1 MGAKLPDSGIERR
14 IVKAACPHDCPDTCG
29 MHISVENGVAVKVE
43 GAKDMPFTQGTL
55 CTKVAR
61 YLDRTYSK
69 DRLFYPLKRVG
80 RKGEGR
86 FERISWD
93 EALDTIAAKFKQIA
107 AVDPQGILPCSYAG
121 TMGMVQYASM
131 DRRFFHKLGAS
142 LLERTLCSSAGK
154 VGMKITLGAGVGM
167 DPERFEE
174 AKLILIWG
182 SNSIVSNLHL
192 WSRVQEAKRRGAK
205 LIAIDPYRS
214 LTAAKCDQHVAP
226 LPGTDAALALG
237 LMHVIIGEGL
247 YDADYVEKYTLGFAQ
262 LKERV
267 KDYPPEAAAAVCGLG
282 RDEIVA
288 LAREYALAR
297 PAAIRLNYGMQ
308 RHSGGGMAVRTITCL
323 PALSGHWRDAAGGVS
338 LSTGDYYGFNHAALE
353 RADLI
358 PNRPRSINQSALGDA
373 LTAAD
378 PPVRAI
384 YVYNNNPVAVCPDSQ
399 KVIAGFAREDLF
411 TVVHEIFL
419 TDTTDY
425 ADIVLPATTQLE
437 HYDVHKSYGHL
448 YVLANSPAIAP
459 LGEAKPNSEVFRLLA
474 ARMGFGE
481 ACFRDSDEDICRQ
494 ALASSHPRMAGIE
507 WDALKEKGWQRLN
520 LPARFAPF
528 AEGNFPTPSGKCEFW
543 SQTALDMGLDPLP
556 AYVPPRES
564 AQSAPPLAKKYPLAF
579 ISPPA
584 RNFLN
589 SSFANLAFA
598 LQEAGEPTLDIH
610 PADAAARA
618 IADGDRVR
626 IYNGRGSFVT
636 KARVSDRARPGV
648 VAALSVWW
656 RKLSSDGRN
665 ANDVTSQALADMGG
679 AATYY
684 DCLVEVEKVTGRFGI
699 SETTPP

>member
-1 MGAKLPDSGIERR
+1 MGANPPEPGRK
-14 IVKAACPHDCPDTCG
+14 IVNAACPHDCPDTCG

-69 DRLFYPLKRVG
+69 ERVLYPMKRAG
-80 RKGEGR
+80 AKGEGK
-86 FERISWD
+86 FQRISWD

-107 AVDPQGILPCSYAG
+107 AVEPQSILPCSYAG
-121 TMGMVQYASM
+121 TMGLVQYASM

-167 DPERFEE
+167 DPERFDE

-182 SNSIVSNLHL
+182 SNPIVSNLHL
-192 WSRVQEAKRRGAK
+192 WSRVQEAKRRGARV
-205 LIAIDPYRS
+205 IAIDPYRS
-214 LTAAKCDQHVAP
+214 LTAAKCDQHLAP

-237 LMHVIIGEGL
+237 MMQVIIAEEL
-247 YDADYVEKYTLGFAQ
+247 YDADYVERYTLGFAQ
-262 LKERV
+262 LRERV
-267 KDYPPEAAAAVCGLG
+267 QDYPPQKVAAICGLAAE
-282 RDEIVA
+282 DIVA
-288 LAREYALAR
+288 LAREYAGTR
-297 PAAIRLNYGMQ
+297 QAAIRLNYGMQ
-308 RHSGGGMAVRTITCL
+308 RHAGGGMAVRAITCL
-323 PALSGHWRDAAGGVS
+323 PALTGHWRDAAGGVV
-338 LSTGDYYGFNHAALE
+338 LSTGDWYGMNHAALE
-353 RADLI
+353 RPDLI

-373 LTAAD
+373 LTAAE

-399 KVIAGFAREDLF
+399 KVIAGFKREDLF

-419 TDTTDY
+419 TDTADY

-459 LGEAKPNSEVFRLLA
+459 LGEAKPNSEVSRLLA
-474 ARMGFGE
+474 ARMGFQD
-481 ACFRDSDEDICRQ
+481 ACFKDTDEDICRQ
-494 ALASSHPRMAGIE
+494 ALVSANPRMAGIE
-507 WDALKEKGWQRLN
+507 WSALKTQGWQRLN
-520 LPARFAPF
+520 VPARFAPF

-543 SQTALDMGLDPLP
+543 SQTAADLGMDPLP
-556 AYVPPRES
+556 AYTPPRES
-564 AQSAPPLAKKYPLAF
+564 AQSAPQLAKIYPLAF

-598 LQEAGEPTLDIH
+598 LNEAGEPYLDIH
-610 PADAAARA
+610 PADAAARG
-618 IADGDRVR
+618 IADGDQVR
-626 IYNGRGSFVT
+626 IYNGRGSFVA
-636 KARVSDRARPGV
+636 KARVSERVRRGV
-648 VAALSVWW
+648 AAALSVWW
-656 RKLSSDGRN
+656 KKLSPDGRN
-665 ANDVTSQALADMGG
+665 ANEVTSQALADMGG
-679 AATYY
+679 SATFY
-684 DCLVEVEKVTGRFGI
+684 DCLVEVERTGA
-699 SETTPP
+699 S

>member
-1 MGAKLPDSGIERR
+1 MGAKHPESAVARK
-14 IVKAACPHDCPDTCG
+14 IVNAACPHDCPDTCG
-29 MHISVENGVAVKVE
+29 MHVTVENGVAVKVE

-69 DRLFYPLKRVG
+69 ERVLHPLKRVG
-80 RKGEGR
+80 AKGEGR
-86 FERISWD
+86 FERITWD
-93 EALDTIAAKFKQIA
+93 EALATIVAKFKEIV
-107 AVDPQGILPCSYAG
+107 AVEPQAILPCSYAG
-121 TMGMVQYASM
+121 TMGLVQYASM

-154 VGMKITLGAGVGM
+154 AGMKITLGAGVGM
-167 DPERFEE
+167 DPERFDE
-174 AKLILIWG
+174 ARLILIWG

-192 WSRVQEAKRRGAK
+192 WSRVQEAKRRGARV
-205 LIAIDPYRS
+205 IAIDPYRS

-237 LMHVIIGEGL
+237 MMQVIINEGL
-247 YDADYVEKYTLGFAQ
+247 YDADYVARHTLGFEQ
-262 LKERV
+262 LRERV
-267 KDYPPEAAAAVCGLG
+267 QAYPPEKAAAICGLSA
-282 RDEIVA
+282 DEIVA
-288 LAREYALAR
+288 LARAYARTR

-323 PALSGHWRDAAGGVS
+323 PALTGHWRDAAGGVS
-338 LSTGDYYGFNHAALE
+338 LSTGDWYGLNHAALE

-358 PNRPRSINQSALGDA
+358 PNRPRTINQSALGDA

-378 PPVRAI
+378 PPLRAI

-399 KVIAGFAREDLF
+399 KVIAGFLREDLF

-448 YVLANSPAIAP
+448 YVLANTPAIAP
-459 LGEAKPNSEVFRLLA
+459 VGEAKPNSEVFRLLA
-474 ARMGFGE
+474 ARMGFTE
-481 ACFRDSDEDICRQ
+481 ACFSDSDEDICRQ
-494 ALASSHPRMAGIE
+494 ALRSSHPRMAGIE
-507 WDALKEKGWQRLN
+507 WNALKEQGWQRLN
-520 LPARFAPF
+520 VPARFAPF

-543 SQTALDMGLDPLP
+543 SQSAKDMGLDPLP
-556 AYVPPRES
+556 AYTPPRES
-564 AQSAPPLAKKYPLAF
+564 AQSAPQLAKKYPLAF

-598 LQEAGEPTLDIH
+598 LKEAGEPYLDIH
-610 PADAAARA
+610 PTDAAARG
-618 IADGDRVR
+618 IADGDQVR
-626 IYNGRGSFVT
+626 IYNQRGAFTV

-656 RKLSSDGRN
+656 KKLSPDGRN
-665 ANDVTSQALADMGG
+665 ANEVTSQAIADMGG

-684 DCLVEVEKVTGRFGI
+684 DCLVEVERAGAK
-699 SETTPP
+699 

>member
-1 MGAKLPDSGIERR
+1 MGAKRPSPGIERKV
-14 IVKAACPHDCPDTCG
+14 VKAACPHDCPDTCG

-55 CTKVAR
+55 CTKVAH
-61 YLDRTYSK
+61 YLERTYS
-69 DRLFYPLKRVG
+69 RERVLYPQKRVG
-80 RKGEGR
+80 AKGEGK

-93 EALDTIAAKFKQIA
+93 EALDTIAAKFRQIA
-107 AVDPQGILPCSYAG
+107 AVEPQAILPCSYAG
-121 TMGMVQYASM
+121 TMGMVQYGSM

-167 DPERFEE
+167 DPERFDE

-182 SNSIVSNLHL
+182 SNPIVSNLHL
-192 WSRVQEAKRRGAK
+192 WSRVQEAKRRGARVV
-205 LIAIDPYRS
+205 AIDPYRS
-214 LTAAKCDQHVAP
+214 LAAAKCDQHLAP

-237 LMHVIIGEGL
+237 LMHVIINEGL
-247 YDADYVEKYTLGFAQ
+247 YDADYVERHTLGFAQ
-262 LKERV
+262 LRERV
-267 KDYPPEAAAAVCGLG
+267 QDYAPHNVAAICGL
-282 RDEIVA
+282 EAEAIAA
-288 LAREYALAR
+288 LAREYARTR

-323 PALSGHWRDAAGGVS
+323 PALTGHWRDAAGGVL
-338 LSTGDYYGFNHAALE
+338 LSTGDWYGMNHAALE

-358 PNRPRSINQSALGDA
+358 PNRPRTINQSALGDA
-373 LTAAD
+373 LTAAR

-384 YVYNNNPVAVCPDSQ
+384 YVYNNNPVAVCPDSR
-399 KVIAGFAREDLF
+399 KVIAGFRREDLF

-448 YVLANSPAIAP
+448 YLLANNPAIAP
-459 LGEAKPNSEVFRLLA
+459 VGEAKPNSEVFRLLA
-474 ARMGFGE
+474 ARMGFTE

-494 ALASSHPRMAGIE
+494 ALASTNPRMAGADWE
-507 WDALKEKGWQRLN
+507 ALKAQGWQRLK

-528 AEGNFPTPSGKCEFW
+528 AEGNFLTPSGKCEFW
-543 SQTALDMGLDPLP
+543 SQTALDMGMDPLP
-556 AYVPPRES
+556 VYIPPRES
-564 AQSAPPLAKKYPLAF
+564 AQSAPQLAEQYPLAF

-589 SSFANLAFA
+589 SSFANLPFA
-598 LQEAGEPTLDIH
+598 LKEAGEPYLDIH
-610 PADAAARA
+610 PGDAAARG
-618 IADGDRVR
+618 ISEGDAVR
-626 IYNGRGSFVT
+626 IFNGRGSFVT
-636 KARVSDRARPGV
+636 KARVSTRVRPGV

-656 RKLSSDGRN
+656 KKLSPDGRN
-665 ANDVTSQALADMGG
+665 ANEVTSQALADMGG
-679 AATYY
+679 AATFY
-684 DCLVEVEKVTGRFGI
+684 DCLVEIERVGAN
-699 SETTPP
+699 

>member
-1 MGAKLPDSGIERR
+1 MGAKHPEPGIARK

-61 YLDRTYSK
+61 YLDRTYSR
-69 DRLFYPLKRVG
+69 DRVLHPLKRVG
-80 RKGEGR
+80 AKGEGR

-93 EALDTIAAKFKQIA
+93 EALDTIAAKFKAIA
-107 AVDPQGILPCSYAG
+107 AVEPQCILPCSYAG
-121 TMGMVQYASM
+121 TMGLVQYASM

-167 DPERFEE
+167 DPERFDE
-174 AKLILIWG
+174 ARLILIWG
-182 SNSIVSNLHL
+182 SNPIVSNLHL
-192 WSRVQEAKRRGAK
+192 WSRVQEAKRRGARV
-205 LIAIDPYRS
+205 IAIDPYRS
-214 LTAAKCDQHVAP
+214 LTATKCDQHVAP

-237 LMHVIIGEGL
+237 LMHVIIAEGL
-247 YDADYVEKYTLGFAQ
+247 HDEDYVRRHTLGFEP
-262 LKERV
+262 LRERV
-267 KDYPPEAAAAVCGLG
+267 RDYPPEVAAAICGLG
-282 RDEIVA
+282 RDEIVE
-288 LAREYALAR
+288 LAREYARTR

-308 RHSGGGMAVRTITCL
+308 RHAGGGMAVRTITCL
-323 PALSGHWRDAAGGVS
+323 PALTGHWRDAAGGVV
-338 LSTGDYYGFNHAALE
+338 LSTGDWYGLNHAALE
-353 RADLI
+353 RPDLI

-373 LTAAD
+373 LTALH

-399 KVIAGFAREDLF
+399 KVIAGFRREDLF

-459 LGEAKPNSEVFRLLA
+459 VGEAKPNSEVFRLLA
-474 ARMGFGE
+474 ARMGFAE
-481 ACFRDSDEDICRQ
+481 ACFGDSDEDLCRQ
-494 ALASSHPRMAGIE
+494 ALASANPRMAGIE
-507 WDALKEKGWQRLN
+507 WNALKAQGWQRLN
-520 LPARFAPF
+520 VPARFAPF

-543 SQTALDMGLDPLP
+543 SQTAADLGMDPLP
-556 AYVPPRES
+556 AYIPPRES
-564 AQSAPPLAKKYPLAF
+564 AQSAPLLAKKYPLAF

-589 SSFANLAFA
+589 SSFANLPFA
-598 LQEAGEPTLDIH
+598 LKEAGEPYLDIH
-610 PADAAARA
+610 PADAAARG
-618 IADGDRVR
+618 IGDGDTVR
-626 IYNGRGSFVT
+626 IYNQRGSFAA
-636 KARVSDRARPGV
+636 KARVSDRARAGV

-656 RKLSSDGRN
+656 KKLSPDGRN
-665 ANDVTSQALADMGG
+665 ANEVTSQALADMGG

-684 DCLVEVEKVTGRFGI
+684 DCLVEIEPASAR
-699 SETTPP
+699 

>member
-1 MGAKLPDSGIERR
+1 MGANLPESGIARN

-69 DRLFYPLKRVG
+69 DRVLHPLKRVG
-80 RKGEGR
+80 AKGEGK

-93 EALDTIAAKFKQIA
+93 EALSTIAAKFKAIA
-107 AVDPQGILPCSYAG
+107 AVDPQAILPCSYAG
-121 TMGMVQYASM
+121 TMGLAQYASM
-131 DRRFFHKLGAS
+131 DRRFFHKLGAT
-142 LLERTLCSSAGK
+142 LLDRTLCSSAGK
-154 VGMKITLGAGVGM
+154 AGLKITLGAGVGM
-167 DPERFEE
+167 DPERFVE

-182 SNSIVSNLHL
+182 SNPIVSNLHL

-205 LIAIDPYRS
+205 VIAIDPYRS
-214 LTAAKCDQHVAP
+214 LTAAKCDQHLAP

-237 LMHVIIGEGL
+237 MMHVIINEDL
-247 YDADYVEKYTLGFAQ
+247 YDADYVERYTLGFKQ

-267 KDYPPEAAAAVCGLG
+267 RDYPPEKAAGICGI
-282 RDEIVA
+282 RAEEIVA
-288 LAREYALAR
+288 LAREYAR
-297 PAAIRLNYGMQ
+297 TKPAAIRLNYGMQ

-323 PALSGHWRDAAGGVS
+323 PALTGHWRDAAGGVL
-338 LSTGDYYGFNHAALE
+338 LSTGDWYGLNHALLE

-358 PNRPRSINQSALGDA
+358 PNRPRTLNQSALGDA

-399 KVIAGFAREDLF
+399 KVIAGFRREDLF

-437 HYDVHKSYGHL
+437 HHDVHKSYGHL

-459 LGEAKPNSEVFRLLA
+459 VGEAKPNSEVFRLLA
-474 ARMGFGE
+474 ARMGFTE
-481 ACFRDSDEDICRQ
+481 DCFSDSDEDLCRQ
-494 ALASSHPRMAGIE
+494 ALASTQPRMAGIE
-507 WDALKEKGWQRLN
+507 WEALKARGWQRLN
-520 LPARFAPF
+520 VPAHFAPF
-528 AEGNFPTPSGKCEFW
+528 AQGNFPTPSGKCEFW
-543 SQTALDMGLDPLP
+543 SQTAADLGLDPLP
-556 AYVPPRES
+556 AYVAPRES
-564 AQSAPPLAKKYPLAF
+564 AQSAPQLAKKYPLAF

-589 SSFANLAFA
+589 SSFANLPFA
-598 LQEAGEPTLDIH
+598 LKEAGEPYLDVH
-610 PADAAARA
+610 PQDAAVRG
-618 IADGDRVR
+618 ISEGDAVR
-626 IYNGRGSFVT
+626 IYNDRGSFAA

-656 RKLSSDGRN
+656 KKLSPDGRN
-665 ANDVTSQALADMGG
+665 ANEVTSQAIADMGG

-684 DCLVEVEKVTGRFGI
+684 DCLVEIERAGAN
-699 SETTPP
+699 

>member
-1 MGAKLPDSGIERR
+1 MGAKHPESAVARK

-69 DRLFYPLKRVG
+69 ERVLHPLKRVG
-80 RKGEGR
+80 AKGEGK
-86 FERISWD
+86 FERITWD
-93 EALDTIAAKFKQIA
+93 EALATIAAKFKAIA
-107 AVDPQGILPCSYAG
+107 AVEPQAILPCSYAG
-121 TMGMVQYASM
+121 TMGLAQYASM

-142 LLERTLCSSAGK
+142 LLDRTLCSSAGK

-167 DPERFEE
+167 DPERFDE
-174 AKLILIWG
+174 ARLILIWG

-205 LIAIDPYRS
+205 IIAIDPYRS

-237 LMHVIIGEGL
+237 MMHVIVNEGL
-247 YDADYVEKYTLGFAQ
+247 HDADYVARHTLGFEQ
-262 LKERV
+262 LRERLQ
-267 KDYPPEAAAAVCGLG
+267 DYPPEKAAAICGLAP
-282 RDEIVA
+282 DEIVA
-288 LAREYALAR
+288 LAREYAGTR

-323 PALSGHWRDAAGGVS
+323 PALTGHWRDAAGGVL
-338 LSTGDYYGFNHAALE
+338 LSTGDWYGMNHALLE

-358 PNRPRSINQSALGDA
+358 PNRPRTINHAALGDA
-373 LTAAD
+373 LTAAE

-384 YVYNNNPVAVCPDSQ
+384 YVYNNNPVAVCPDSH
-399 KVIAGFAREDLF
+399 KVIAGFRREDLF

-419 TDTTDY
+419 TDTADY

-459 LGEAKPNSEVFRLLA
+459 LGEAKPNSQVFRLLA
-474 ARMGFGE
+474 ARMGFTE
-481 ACFRDSDEDICRQ
+481 ACFSDTDEDICRQ
-494 ALASSHPRMAGIE
+494 ALQSSNPRMAGIE
-507 WDALKEKGWQRLN
+507 WEALKEQGWQRLDV
-520 LPARFAPF
+520 PARFAPF
-528 AEGNFPTPSGKCEFW
+528 AEGNFHTPSGKCEFW
-543 SQTALDMGLDPLP
+543 SQTAKDMGLDPLP
-556 AYVPPRES
+556 AYVAPRES
-564 AQSAPPLAKKYPLAF
+564 ALSAPLLAKKYPLAF

-589 SSFANLAFA
+589 SSFANLPFA
-598 LQEAGEPTLDIH
+598 LKEAGEPYLDIH
-610 PADAAARA
+610 PADAAARG

-626 IYNGRGSFVT
+626 IYNQRGAFAV
-636 KARVSDRARPGV
+636 KARVSDRVRQGV

-656 RKLSSDGRN
+656 KKLSPDGRN
-665 ANDVTSQALADMGG
+665 ANEVTSQALADMGG
-679 AATYY
+679 AATFY
-684 DCLVEVEKVTGRFGI
+684 DCLVEIERAGA
-699 SETTPP
+699 S